1 MDSSPVLLREKVSL
15 ISFSLVFHSPC
26 SVCRTLDSLIDAGTP
41 PDLVLD
47 LTRGGDASQIMK
59 IVTANLGLPSI
70 TSGQGE
76 IGDLWGWRSLSP
88 GQEEYLVQVRS
99 PSDLLPYV
107 MKDLALATEMKH
119 VAVLYDDT
127 FCKNY

>member
-1 MDSSPVLLREKVSL
+1 MTITTIVTTIRMTVVMTMTIMMTTMMMMTMLE
-15 ISFSLVFHSPC
+15 
-26 SVCRTLDSLIDAGTP
+26 
-41 PDLVLD
+41 
-47 LTRGGDASQIMK
+47 LTR
-59 IVTANLGLPSI
+59 
-70 TSGQGE
+70 QGE
-76 IGDLWGWRSLSP
+76 LGDLWGWRSLSP

>member
-1 MDSSPVLLREKVSL
+1 MMRKNTMMIMIMKLSMMVMIT
-15 ISFSLVFHSPC
+15 ISMMMIVMITMRMMMMTMLE
-26 SVCRTLDSLIDAGTP
+26 
-41 PDLVLD
+41 
-47 LTRGGDASQIMK
+47 LTR
-59 IVTANLGLPSI
+59 
-70 TSGQGE
+70 QGE
-76 IGDLWGWRSLSP
+76 LGDLWGWRSLSP

>member
-1 MDSSPVLLREKVSL
+1 M
-15 ISFSLVFHSPC
+15 
-26 SVCRTLDSLIDAGTP
+26 
-41 PDLVLD
+41 LD

-70 TSGQGE
+70 ASGQGE
-76 IGDLWGWRSLSP
+76 VGDLWGWRSLSP